1 MICDKTTGAPEIPRA
16 YMENE
21 MDKKIIEALDAA
33 ESILRYAPE
42 FNTNCGGTKPAITTR
57 RALEL
62 VRAALKEAGK

>member
-1 MICDKTTGAPEIPRA
+1 
-16 YMENE
+16 